1 MRDVSAKPPTLRSAT
16 AAAGITMAPSTGD
29 LVRDRKVPKGDPLE
43 VARVAAVQAV
53 KNTPLLIPYC
63 HPIPIEHVGVS
74 FGVERTRIDVT
85 VTVKA
90 VARTGVEMEALT
102 GAAAAVL
109 TLYDMLKMVDAT
121 MSIGEIRLVEKRGGK
136 SDLRPAEGP
145 PLRAAVVV
153 FSDSV
158 AAGRAHDTSG
168 ALIVRRL
175 RDLGVET
182 TDPEVLPDG
191 RESVTRAVRRLADDA
206 GLDLIVTTGGTGIGP
221 RDLTPE
227 GLDDVI
233 ERRIPGVEEAIRSH
247 GQQRTPLAMF
257 SRATA
262 GIRGRT
268 VIVALPGSER
278 GASDGLD
285 AILPALLH
293 AFPVMRGEGH
303 ERGDR

>member
-16 AAAGITMAPSTGD
+16 AAAWLTMAPSTGD

-63 HPIPIEHVGVS
+63 HPIPIEHVGVL

-109 TLYDMLKMVDAT
+109 TLYDMLKMVDGT
-121 MSIGEIRLVEKRGGK
+121 MSIGEIRLLEKRGGK

-158 AAGRAHDTSG
+158 AAGSARDTSG
-168 ALIVRRL
+168 ALIVSRL
-175 RDLGVET
+175 RELGVEAT
-182 TDPEVLPDG
+182 EPEVLPDG
-191 RESVTRAVRRLADDA
+191 RESVMRAVKRLADEA

-221 RDLTPE
+221 RDQTPE
-227 GLDDVI
+227 GLEDVI
-233 ERRIPGVEEAIRSH
+233 ETRMPGVEEAIRAY
-247 GQQRTPLAMF
+247 GQERTPLAMF

-278 GASDGLD
+278 GVSDGLD
-285 AILPALLH
+285 AIFPALLH

-303 ERGDR
+303 ERGGR